1 MEEMNKIKSKK
12 FYNRYS
18 QTITTFNN
26 INNEVCN
33 KMIQTDETSLV
44 PKRQMFTQT
53 VEVFPTTP
61 ADNVVQTS
69 ELKEPTN
76 RPSTSSHIYARI
88 TGSDFNKNL
97 HLVSRKLKHFDK
109 DNSGSEEIKSDK
121 KSYSNRNLSYE
132 KANFDNYF
140 KSKLSKLIYHFA
152 RNSILF

>member
-1 MEEMNKIKSKK
+1 MEEMNRIKSKK
-12 FYNRYS
+12 FYNRHS
-18 QTITTFNN
+18 QTITTYNN

-53 VEVFPTTP
+53 VEVFPTIPTGS
-61 ADNVVQTS
+61 VVQTS
-69 ELKEPTN
+69 ELKEPIS
-76 RPSTSSHIYARI
+76 RSSTSTSIYGRL
-88 TGSDFNKNL
+88 TGGDFNKNL

-109 DNSGSEEIKSDK
+109 DNNGSEEIKSDK

-140 KSKLSKLIYHFA
+140 KSKLS
-152 RNSILF
+152 